1 MKILAFAGSNSEVS
15 INKKLVTFAASFFPD
30 DNVEI
35 LDLNDYEMPIYK
47 HERELENGIPQLAK
61 DFASKIDGSDLIL
74 MSLAEHNS
82 AYSAAFKNVFDWV
95 SRIKDRKHFGDKPIF
110 LMATAPGNGGGKNVI
125 EVFLKRAPFSGAN
138 VIAYFSLPNFK
149 ERFEEGKGITDEEKK
164 AEFHEKLEAVKHIF
178 HKYSL
183 THSSQKKSSH

>member
-15 INKKLVTFAASFFPD
+15 INKKLIIYVSSFFSE

-35 LDLNDYEMPIYK
+35 LDLNDFEMPIYK

-61 DFASKIDGSDLIL
+61 DFASKIDGSELIV

-82 AYSAAFKNVFDWV
+82 AYSVAFKNVFDWV
-95 SRIKDRKHFGDKPIF
+95 SRIKDRKHFGYKPIF

-125 EVFLKRAPFSGAN
+125 EIFMKRAPFSGAN
-138 VIAYFSLPNFK
+138 VIETFSLPNFR
-149 ERFEEGKGITDEEKK
+149 ERFEEGKGITDEG
-164 AEFHEKLEAVKHIF
+164 KLSE
-178 HKYSL
+178 L
-183 THSSQKKSSH
+183 KSKVQTVRQFFTS

>member
-1 MKILAFAGSNSEVS
+1 MKILAFPGSNSEVS

-35 LDLNDYEMPIYK
+35 LDLNDFEMPIYK
-47 HERELENGIPQLAK
+47 HQRELENGIPQLAK
-61 DFASKIDGSDLIL
+61 DFASKIDSSDLIL

-82 AYSAAFKNVFDWV
+82 VYSAAFKNVFDWV

-138 VIAYFSLPNFK
+138 VITSFSLPNFK

-164 AEFHEKLEAVKHIF
+164 AEFHEKLEAVKAHF
-178 HKYSL
+178 S
-183 THSSQKKSSH
+183 

>member
-15 INKKLVTFAASFFPD
+15 INKKLISYVSSFFSED
-30 DNVEI
+30 DVEI
-35 LDLNDYEMPIYK
+35 LDLNDFEMPIYK

-61 DFASKIDGSDLIL
+61 DFAAKIDSSELII

-82 AYSAAFKNVFDWV
+82 AYSTAFKNVFDWV

-138 VIAYFSLPNFK
+138 VIETFSLPNFRD
-149 ERFEEGKGITDEEKK
+149 RFEEGLGITD
-164 AEFHEKLEAVKHIF
+164 AEKLTELKSKIETVKQF
-178 HKYSL
+178 F
-183 THSSQKKSSH
+183 TN